1 MKKRMIVG
9 IAMAM
14 GMLSAG
20 ALSASAAGP
29 CCIEGKCSDNQAVR
43 QFIQES
49 AALSGVF
56 KAKEIELR
64 ELNAQEGIDIRKAD
78 ALEEEL
84 RELKGR
90 LRVAGEKHGVPPCCI
105 G

>member
-1 MKKRMIVG
+1 MKKKMIVA
-9 IAMAM
+9 IAMAL

-29 CCIEGKCSDNQAVR
+29 CCIEGKCSDSQAVR
-43 QFIQES
+43 QFNQETT
-49 AALSGVF
+49 ALSSAL
-56 KAKEIELR
+56 KAKDIELR

-78 ALEEEL
+78 ELQEEL
-84 RELKGR
+84 RELKDR
-90 LRVAGEKHGVPPCCI
+90 LRVAGEKYGIPPCCI

>member
-1 MKKRMIVG
+1 MKKKVIVG

-29 CCIEGKCSDNQAVR
+29 CCQGGKCSDSQAVR
-43 QFIQES
+43 QFIQET
-49 AALSGVF
+49 AALSSAL
-56 KAKEIELR
+56 KAKDIELR
-64 ELNAQEGIDIRKAD
+64 ELNGHETIDIRKVD

-84 RELKGR
+84 KELQGR
-90 LRVAGEKHGVPPCCI
+90 LRVAGEKHGIPPCCI